1 MALFVLI
8 ILGLSLGWFS
18 SILAR
23 TESAGLILR
32 QMGIGVAATLIAG
45 LALNSGSILG
55 GLSLLG
61 LGAGIA
67 AALVALV
74 IYHALFIPDHPPGA
88 PAE

>member
-8 ILGLSLGWFS
+8 ILGISLGWFS

-23 TESAGLILR
+23 TESARAILS
-32 QMGIGVAATLIAG
+32 QMGVGTLATLIAG

-55 GLSLLG
+55 GLSHFG
-61 LGAGIA
+61 LGAGVVA
-67 AALVALV
+67 AAVAL
-74 IYHALFIPDHPPGA
+74 ILYHALVTRNQSGEA